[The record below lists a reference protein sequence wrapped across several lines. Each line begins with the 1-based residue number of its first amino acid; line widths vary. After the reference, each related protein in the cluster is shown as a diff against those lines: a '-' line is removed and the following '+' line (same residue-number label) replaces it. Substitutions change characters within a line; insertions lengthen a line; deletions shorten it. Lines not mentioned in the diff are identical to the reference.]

1 MEKIDRKLLENKEYL
16 NFGQQCL
23 GVIRKLLIALIEDHL
38 EQEQKKKPKFRAFE
52 RAFLELIC
60 ACCITQCC

>member
-1 MEKIDRKLLENKEYL
+1 MEKIDKKLLENKEYL

-38 EQEQKKKPKFRAFE
+38 EQE
-52 RAFLELIC
+52 
-60 ACCITQCC
+60 